1 MSCSTFF
8 AHRTW
13 SFLIGIVLTVLLMS
27 GCTRGAGEIPEL
39 SKRSSYTKIFQ
50 QIDQAEA
57 KTDPVERCRSYPSPP
72 HLAWPKSLTDA
83 LCADLH
89 TPVQQAADI
98 KPLIDRGDWKVL
110 HDRYAGYLERHYSG
124 ADPEKALYR
133 AFPASSWKNT
143 KEADQYTRRWVAA
156 RPDDPY
162 ANTARGVFLMRSAW
176 GARGSAYIK
185 DVPEASRRQMYKF
198 AVEATVHLRKAIKA
212 EPRLMPAYYHLIDA
226 YTLGG
231 KSEWVPAALRA
242 AIRQSPDTYY
252 VRSLAATYLQRKWGG
267 TPQAMD
273 ALIDDAKQHVSR
285 NPRLAMIAV
294 DRDRELGDLATDRK
308 EYKSAM
314 ARYRRALAYGPDNG
328 VLMNAAFVAP
338 KLGYHVERVV
348 YLTHDIR
355 FNKSPRDSLLQR
367 GTMWESDGDFTR
379 AMRDYQ
385 SAKKLYPADAEIDK
399 RIATA
404 KENEKLVRER
414 RKAR

>member
-1 MSCSTFF
+1 MTRATHF
-8 AHRTW
+8 AHPAW
-13 SFLIGIVLTVLLMS
+13 LGLAGIMLLSVLIA

-39 SKRSSYTKIFQ
+39 SKRSSYAKIFR

-57 KTDPVERCRSYPSPP
+57 KSDPVERCRSYAPPP
-72 HLAWPKSLTDA
+72 HLPWPKSLTDA
-83 LCADLH
+83 LCADIH

-98 KPLIDRGDWKVL
+98 KPLIDRGDWKAL

-124 ADPEKALYR
+124 ADPEKVLYR
-133 AFPASSWKNT
+133 VFPANSWKNT
-143 KEADQYTRRWVAA
+143 KEADRYTRRWVAA

-162 ANTARGVFLMRSAW
+162 ANTARGLVLMKSAW
-176 GARGSAYIK
+176 ETRGNSYIK
-185 DVPEASRRQMYKF
+185 DVPEAAQRKMYRF

-231 KSEWVPAALRA
+231 KPGWVPNALRA

-252 VRSLAATYLQRKWGG
+252 VRSIAATYLQRRWGG
-267 TPQAMD
+267 SPQAMD
-273 ALIDDAKQHVSR
+273 ALIDDAERRVSR
-285 NPRLAMIAV
+285 NPRLAMV
-294 DRDRELGDLATDRK
+294 RMDRDRELADYATERK

-314 ARYRRALAYGPDNG
+314 AQYRRALAYGPDDSA
-328 VLMNAAFVAP
+328 LASAAFVAP

-355 FNKSPRDSLLQR
+355 FSKGPRDSLLKR
-367 GTMWESDGDFTR
+367 GAMWESDGDFTR
-379 AMRDYQ
+379 AMRDYL
-385 SAKKLYPADAEIDK
+385 SAKKLYPEDAEIDK
-399 RIATA
+399 RIAKA